1 MAVWKKVVLVAL
13 VAVVGLV
20 PAFAQLSYAQA
31 APVQQASVTLPQG
44 RELGDE
50 ELLDTE
56 GELWLTLLLGFCF
69 GAGLAAWHE
78 YYRDE
83 DRGVDWDD
91 APEIVLGWVGMAGG
105 VLLGYY
111 AY

>member
-44 RELGDE
+44 PK
-50 ELLDTE
+50 E
-56 GELWLTLLLGFCF
+56 GN
-69 GAGLAAWHE
+69 
-78 YYRDE
+78 
-83 DRGVDWDD
+83 
-91 APEIVLGWVGMAGG
+91 WVMRSCSTPKGSCG
-105 VLLGYY
+105 
-111 AY
+111 